1 MAPLVTVVA
10 NQKGGVGKTTTVINL
25 AAALANRGLKILL
38 IDMDP
43 QANATS
49 GLGCDIIIGQ
59 SIYRALL
66 GEIALADSVRPTSLA
81 NLELVPSEVDLAGA
95 EIDIARGER
104 YLQRL
109 RDALEPVRAA
119 ARYDHI
125 LIDCPP
131 SLGILTMNSLTAADA
146 VLIPLQCE
154 YYALEGLNV
163 ITQLIAK
170 LRDSGANPG
179 LSLEGIAMT
188 MYDGRTRLSSQV
200 VDEVRRY
207 FPEKIYKA
215 IIPRSVRISEAPSHG
230 LPVIIYEPHCTGAL
244 AYEALA
250 DEFLARRAAPSVPGA
265 TGEQS
270 PNM

>member
-25 AAALANRGLKILL
+25 AAALASRGLKILL

-59 SIYRALL
+59 SIYRVLL
-66 GEIALADSVRPTSLA
+66 GEIPLTETVRPTSIA

-109 RDALEPVRAA
+109 SEALKPVREA
-119 ARYDHI
+119 ARYNHI

-131 SLGILTMNSLTAADA
+131 SLGILTMNSLTAADS
-146 VLIPLQCE
+146 VVIPLQCE

-163 ITQLIAK
+163 ITQLIVK
-170 LRDSGANPG
+170 LRDSGANPN
-179 LSLEGIAMT
+179 LDLEGIAMT
-188 MYDGRTRLSSQV
+188 MFDSRTKLSSQV

-207 FPEKIYKA
+207 FPDKIYRTM
-215 IIPRSVRISEAPSHG
+215 IPRSVRISEAPSHG
-230 LPVIIYEPHCTGAL
+230 MPVVIYDPHGAGAQ
-244 AYEALA
+244 AYEALT
-250 DEFLARRAAPSVPGA
+250 DEFLARRGASLVPP
-265 TGEQS
+265 T
-270 PNM
+270 PP